1 MFKIDRDVVKS
12 VDPRTIIETADEMR
26 MAGIEAHPFKAY
38 AIEMDATISDVLS
51 KIEQIKDY
59 CDKVVVKFEKGDK
72 GLTLNDISVCV
83 IVYEDNEGEYR
94 ANLFFKKNEKYLA
107 ATNQLGEFSQTLS
120 NLMMHYLTDVLFVML
135 ATKNTERKTVVN
147 DPRSRTKRVRDDAKR
162 YTTTTTIKIGKI
174 TETERGG
181 SGTGGPVRPHLRRG
195 HLRNQ
200 RVGSGRSEVKRIFI
214 QPCFVNAD
222 REWIEMAKNY
232 KVKM

>member
-1 MFKIDRDVVKS
+1 MFRLDRDVVLS
-12 VDPRTIIETADEMR
+12 VDENTIKKTLDDMR
-26 MAGIEAHPFKAY
+26 EAGLMGHPFPSY
-38 AIEMDATISDVLS
+38 VIESDATILDILS
-51 KIEQIKDY
+51 KEFDRERMKDTSFRFDEFKKSIKFSE
-59 CDKVVVKFEKGDK
+59 VTPLVF
-72 GLTLNDISVCV
+72 
-83 IVYEDNEGEYR
+83 VY
-94 ANLFFKKNEKYLA
+94 ATNLGKYKATPFFKSRDGLFEIKPNSKEILIGLAEKVTFYLVD
-107 ATNQLGEFSQTLS
+107 
-120 NLMMHYLTDVLFVML
+120 MLTVLL

-147 DPRSRTKRVRDDAKR
+147 DPLSRTKRVRDDAKH
-162 YTTTTTIKIGKI
+162 YPTTTTIKIGKI

-181 SGTGGPVRPHLRRG
+181 SGRGGPVRPHLRRG